1 MYVQLY
7 ILIDA
12 LIEPDT
18 NADINVSS
26 SAGDTAQ
33 NGRTAAV
40 TSNAESEVP
49 STNQGM
55 YGTLQQN
62 VFTKF
67 TNVRKQFMMVCEL
80 FMNLYYI

>member
-1 MYVQLY
+1 MYV
-7 ILIDA
+7 LIDA

-33 NGRTAAV
+33 NGRTAAM

-49 STNQGM
+49 STDQGM

-62 VFTKF
+62 VSTKF
-67 TNVRKQFMMVCEL
+67 TNICKQFMKVREL
-80 FMNLYYI
+80 FMNLYYV